1 MAISPRISD
10 VRLTPQ
16 FEGFTLC
23 LGHASGAFARAI
35 AHLFRIRSIVDT
47 QTTVVYFADA
57 SGLHGGQGYGLSPAR
72 DVSKFRFPIFARAQT
87 PPVRAGRYVLQCARR
102 TLGGLHCADC

>member
-1 MAISPRISD
+1 MAISQRISD
-10 VRLTPQ
+10 VRLTHQ

-57 SGLHGGQGYGLSPAR
+57 SGLHGGQGYGVSPAR
-72 DVSKFRFPIFARAQT
+72 DVSKFRFFARADR
-87 PPVRAGRYVLQCARR
+87 PAFERGKECACVRTA
-102 TLGGLHCADC
+102 

>member
-1 MAISPRISD
+1 MAISQRISD

-57 SGLHGGQGYGLSPAR
+57 SGLHGGQGYGVSPAR
-72 DVSKFRFPIFARAQT
+72 DVSKFRFPIFARADS
-87 PPVRAGRYVLQCARR
+87 PRVRAGTNVLVCERR
-102 TLGGLHCADC
+102 NLGRMQ

>member
-1 MAISPRISD
+1 MAISQRISD

-57 SGLHGGQGYGLSPAR
+57 SG
-72 DVSKFRFPIFARAQT
+72 FME
-87 PPVRAGRYVLQCARR
+87 VRAMVCLPQETYQSFASQSSPEPTAPALERGRACSCANR
-102 TLGGLHCADC
+102 LV

>member
-1 MAISPRISD
+1 MAISQRISD

-47 QTTVVYFADA
+47 QTTIVYFGDA
-57 SGLHGGQGYGLSPAR
+57 SGLHGGQGYGVSPAR
-72 DVSKFRFPIFARAQT
+72 DVSKFRSSPEPTAPALGRGRACS
-87 PPVRAGRYVLQCARR
+87 CANR
-102 TLGGLHCADC
+102 LV

>member
-1 MAISPRISD
+1 MAISQRISD

-47 QTTVVYFADA
+47 QTTVVYLSMRLAFTE
-57 SGLHGGQGYGLSPAR
+57 GYGVSPAR
-72 DVSKFRFPIFARAQT
+72 DVSKFRFPIFARADS
-87 PPVRAGRYVLQCARR
+87 PRVGAGRTCSCANR
-102 TLGGLHCADC
+102 LA